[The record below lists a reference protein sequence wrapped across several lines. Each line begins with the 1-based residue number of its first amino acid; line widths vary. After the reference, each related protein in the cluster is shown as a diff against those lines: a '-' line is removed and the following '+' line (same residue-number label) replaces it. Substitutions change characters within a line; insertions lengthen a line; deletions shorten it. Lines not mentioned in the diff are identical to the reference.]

1 MRNRQEQ
8 GKEAPMKTLLM
19 LLLLVVSSSVYAEDR
34 YPFPDKPVFGV
45 VGCRLDGTVKFAD
58 IRNGSEQMPTATL
71 VGQPCLEVLADL
83 SKPSDVK
90 VGQAVAARMNGT
102 VPDEIEEL
110 LVFPTGAGDQA
121 AENDSRYL
129 MAIED
134 VFTIG
139 RGTVALLA
147 CELTSDGRLTVAFAD
162 GFAQPPSPGDSCIDT
177 LYTRRATGRLIGLP
191 FPAALVGSPTAETHE
206 IEDCLIFDLG
216 GGSVSAANN
225 VPTAQLVCDYTSTVN
240 NLVVADFHCLPG
252 ECGGALVNP
261 GESCATAMK
270 KVIAIIKPFKLE
282 SINATPDKTLIYPV
296 ASANLWDNP

>member
-1 MRNRQEQ
+1 
-8 GKEAPMKTLLM
+8 MKSLLM

-58 IRNGSEQMPTATL
+58 IRNGSEQMPTAAL

-83 SKPSDVK
+83 SSPADVK
-90 VGQAVAARMNGT
+90 VGQAVAARLNGT
-102 VPDEIEEL
+102 VPDEIEEQ

-121 AENDSRYL
+121 AENDTRYL

-162 GFAQPPSPGDSCIDT
+162 GFTQPPSPGDSCIDT
-177 LYTRRATGRLIGLP
+177 LYTRRATGRVIGLP
-191 FPAALVGSPTAETHE
+191 FPALLGSTSAETSAE
-206 IEDCLIFDLG
+206 TYEEDCLIFDFGSG
-216 GGSVSAANN
+216 GIQSSA
-225 VPTAQLVCDYTSTVN
+225 PSQQLVCDYTPTVN
-240 NLVVADFHCLPG
+240 NLVVAAFRCRPD
-252 ECGGALVNP
+252 ECDGVVVNR
-261 GESCATAMK
+261 GESCASAMK
-270 KVIAIIKPFKLE
+270 LITATIKPFKLE
-282 SINATPDKTLIYPV
+282 SISAPPDKTLIYPV
-296 ASANLWDNP
+296 VSANLWNNP